1 MEGKSRDG
9 HSVGSS
15 VGESD
20 RGYAKGGKAEGGA
33 ARMDIG
39 ELIGLFCLLVCIRLL
54 KAEAHGLERGHSLMR
69 HDLARFCRRS
79 RCFSRSVE
87 MMVYFLELLFFLRL
101 NGGSWA
107 SILS

>member
-1 MEGKSRDG
+1 VERFYK
-9 HSVGSS
+9 
-15 VGESD
+15 
-20 RGYAKGGKAEGGA
+20 
-33 ARMDIG
+33 
-39 ELIGLFCLLVCIRLL
+39 LIRLFCLVIRIRPL
-54 KAEAHGLERGHSLMR
+54 KAEVHEVERVHSLIR
-69 HDLARFCRRS
+69 PYLARFCRRS

>member
-1 MEGKSRDG
+1 MERFYK
-9 HSVGSS
+9 
-15 VGESD
+15 
-20 RGYAKGGKAEGGA
+20 
-33 ARMDIG
+33 
-39 ELIGLFCLLVCIRLL
+39 LIRLFCLVIRIGRL
-54 KAEAHGLERGHSLMR
+54 KAEMHGVERVHSVMR